1 MACYTETKRLEVSYS
16 LYFIFDELTKTYDG
30 DPLFLVELKEL
41 IENLNEMD
49 KAVLLLKIQGYYPEE
64 IAEILLVSRRRI
76 RQRLER
82 IERRIREYIEPP
94 SGGH

>member
-41 IENLNEMD
+41 IENLNERD
-49 KAVLLLKIQGYYPEE
+49 RAIIYLKYFGLSHLE
-64 IAEILLVSRRRI
+64 IAQELGFSKRRI
-76 RQRLER
+76 EQ
-82 IERRIREYIEPP
+82 IVKRIRERARIYI
-94 SGGH
+94 G